1 MRSGLAF
8 LAFSLLCSDLAHAEP
23 AARVH
28 VTAPFW
34 RAVKNPALLH
44 AETLARQGRE
54 HLYPA
59 LGLSMLLGTDAVL
72 HRRASLENAIARF
85 ERAHQ
90 LAPEDAEITYLS
102 ARALSLWERRHSS
115 GQIERRTEEAIERF
129 LALRARHPSYRDHET
144 AFELGVLY
152 MHSGNVERA
161 AAEYETALKLRVD
174 EGSRSAPLCNL
185 AEVTMMA
192 GDLERAT
199 ELYERAAAEGL
210 GEERV
215 LALLGWSVALDR
227 LGERS
232 ESMLRAREAI
242 KEDQR
247 PLGALR
253 QSGVFFVP
261 PYELHY
267 YEGIGQ
273 LALAEQQ
280 ADQHAVL
287 LDAAR
292 RFETLVGRD
301 ASLGLLLSFK
311 QVLAALAEEGLAQ
324 QLASLEH
331 AVDRAMARM
340 RAKKPG
346 RNAEEP
352 GLDAPEARALLST
365 LHSLRSFSR
374 YLNAGGD
381 QGPWAA
387 DATAHQREI
396 LSWFVELA
404 R

>member
-1 MRSGLAF
+1 MRRVAAF
-8 LAFSLLCSDLAHAEP
+8 AVVSLLCSDLARAEP
-23 AARVH
+23 QRGVH

-34 RAVKNPALLH
+34 RAAKNPALVH

-59 LGLSMLLGTDAVL
+59 LGLSMLLGTDAVT

-102 ARALSLWERRHSS
+102 AKALSLWERRNPS
-115 GQIERRTEEAIERF
+115 GQVERRTDEAIARF
-129 LALRARHPSYRDHET
+129 LALRAQDPSYRDHET
-144 AFELGVLY
+144 AFELGILY
-152 MHSGNVERA
+152 MHLGDVERA
-161 AAEYETALKLRVD
+161 GAEYEKALKLRVD

-215 LALLGWSVALDR
+215 LALLGLSVALDR

-232 ESMLRAREAI
+232 ESLLRAREAI

-253 QSGVFFVP
+253 QNGVFFVP
-261 PYELHY
+261 TYEVHY
-267 YEGIGQ
+267 YEGVGL

-280 ADQHAVL
+280 ADQQAVL

-292 RFETLVGRD
+292 RFEALVLRD
-301 ASLGLLLSFK
+301 VSLGLLLSFK
-311 QVLAALAEEGLAQ
+311 QVLAQLAEEGLSQ
-324 QLASLEH
+324 QLAPLEH
-331 AVDRAMARM
+331 AIDRAMTKA
-340 RAKKPG
+340 RAKKLG
-346 RNAEEP
+346 RGPEDTA
-352 GLDAPEARALLST
+352 LDAPEARALLST
-365 LHSLRSFSR
+365 LQALRSFSR

-381 QGPWAA
+381 EGPWAE
-387 DATAHQREI
+387 DAVAHQREI
-396 LSWFVELA
+396 LAWFVESS